1 MTIKKKTS
9 LSLIRVKMLTFASAM
24 GRILAIDVGQKRMG
38 LAVTDPDQII
48 ASPLDTVHVKDIW
61 GYLQKFFASEQVD
74 TVVAGLPLQDS
85 GEYSESYRFV
95 QSFIKK
101 FNVTFPGKKIVLW
114 DERFTSKM
122 AKAAII
128 DSGINRK
135 RRGDKALYDKVS
147 AAILLQ
153 SFMLSKENSGLKK
166 I

>member
-1 MTIKKKTS
+1 MF
-9 LSLIRVKMLTFASAM
+9 TFASAM

-61 GYLQKFFASEQVD
+61 DYLRRYLQAEKVV
-74 TVVAGLPLQDS
+74 TVVAGLPLQSS
-85 GEYSESYRFV
+85 GEHSGSMRFV
-95 QSFIKK
+95 KSFAKK
-101 FNVTFPGKKIVLW
+101 FKATFPDVKIVFW

-122 AKAAII
+122 AQAAII
-128 DSGINRK
+128 DSGVNRK
-135 RRGDKALYDKVS
+135 RREDKALYDKVS

-153 SFMLSKENSGLKK
+153 SFMLSKENSGLNK